1 MSPSQVRWMR
11 RGAVAVVALLV
22 AGFAVG
28 SLAGGGG
35 GATQVL
41 SPKLR
46 REGVRGLSSRG
57 APGGVAPGSGY
68 DDSATG
74 LAGAPS
80 APVAVA
86 EPAPGQAPPAGGKG
100 VPGLGLP
107 PLGSAVIKTGDVG
120 IEVRRG
126 GIDRAFNRVVA
137 IAGTYGGFVLSSSQG
152 GPGPIPLEGGATRPD
167 IQPVPPPDDD
177 GSFTE
182 IVIRIPADRFERAVA
197 DLTSGELGK
206 VTRRGFSGQDVSQ
219 EFVDLESRLRHLRAQ
234 EAVLL
239 KLMAKARSIGDTLV
253 VQQQLSQVQL
263 QIEEITGRLRY
274 LKNQTAFGTIAVHLS
289 EVGAVVKEPSDG
301 PSWSK
306 AWETALEG
314 LGRMGTA
321 ALIGATW
328 LAPFAL
334 LAAAA
339 LGARRWRARPAA
351 QA

>member
-57 APGGVAPGSGY
+57 ATVGVAPGSA
-68 DDSATG
+68 DQTSVTG
-74 LAGAPS
+74 LTGG
-80 APVAVA
+80 A

-197 DLTSGELGK
+197 DLTSGDLGK